1 MRTESMILVQTGIRD
16 TDILSSVESS
26 LLEPLRSILAKWM
39 SHPSVS
45 ESKSTRTDSWARL
58 NAYFR
63 SYACYN
69 APGVSSDGS

>member
-16 TDILSSVESS
+16 TDVLSSVENS
-26 LLEPLRSILAKWM
+26 LLEQLRSILAKWM
-39 SHPSVS
+39 SRPFVS
-45 ESKSTRTDSWARL
+45 ESKSARTDSWARL

-69 APGVSSDGS
+69 APRASSDGS